1 MWSMWL
7 IAKQRRPL
15 SLLQLLLIAL
25 AYTIAIHI
33 TTATIINLGINK
45 LSYAVSLLYHLYTPD
60 ARLFEN
66 KSLWNAPV
74 FGNLAVLS
82 STVAHPLVS
91 FIDRDLKKDSNAIVY
106 LDLFFYFISWRVLFF
121 FYK

>member
-66 KSLWNAPV
+66 KSL
-74 FGNLAVLS
+74 
-82 STVAHPLVS
+82 
-91 FIDRDLKKDSNAIVY
+91 
-106 LDLFFYFISWRVLFF
+106 
-121 FYK
+121 